1 MSDEGT
7 ERAVE
12 FAGPRRV
19 EVVSTADP
27 DPAPDE
33 VVVSASVSAVSAGSE
48 LLAYRGELDPETV
61 ADEELASLDGDFSYP
76 LRYGYAVV
84 GRVTAVGDGVDPG
97 WLDRTVFAFNPHE
110 SRFTVPA
117 DAVRP
122 VPDGIDPETATLFAN
137 AETAVTLTLD
147 AAPRI
152 GERVAVFGQG
162 VVGLLTTAL
171 LARSGAETVVAV
183 EPKDRRR
190 RLAAEFGADAVV
202 DPSRH
207 DGRAGVVDAV
217 RGRAGDGVDLAV
229 EVSGRPE
236 TLETAVETT
245 RFDGRVLV
253 GSWYGTKRADLGFGD
268 HFHRGRVTV
277 RSSQVTTIA
286 PELRGR
292 WDRERRR
299 ETAWRELRRLDADL
313 DVADRLVTDR
323 VPVSNAPS
331 AYRRLADETEPTLQL
346 LFTYPCTN

>member
-1 MSDEGT
+1 MSDGDAG
-7 ERAVE
+7 RAVE
-12 FAGPRRV
+12 FVGPERV
-19 EVVSTADP
+19 EVVPTEAP
-27 DPAPDE
+27 VPGPDE
-33 VVVSASVSAVSAGSE
+33 VVVDAAVSAVSAGSE

-61 ADEELASLDGDFSYP
+61 ADEELPALDGDLSYP

-84 GRVTAVGDGVDPG
+84 GNVTAVGDAVDPAWRG
-97 WLDRTVFAFNPHE
+97 RTVFAFNPHE
-110 SRFTVPA
+110 TRFAVAP
-117 DAVRP
+117 DALRP

-152 GERVAVFGQG
+152 GERVAVFGEG

-171 LARSGAETVVAV
+171 LARSGVETVVAV

-190 RLAAEFGADAVV
+190 SLAAEFGADAVV
-202 DPSRH
+202 DPSRY

-217 RGRAGDGVDLAV
+217 REYTGGVDLAV

-277 RSSQVTTIA
+277 RSSQVSTIA

-292 WDRERRR
+292 WDRDRRR
-299 ETAWRELRRLDADL
+299 ETAWRELRRLDDDL
-313 DVADRLVTDR
+313 NVADRLVTDR
-323 VPVSNAPS
+323 VPVGRAAS
-331 AYRRLADETEPTLQL
+331 AYRRLADESEPTLQL

>member
-1 MSDEGT
+1 MSDGDAG
-7 ERAVE
+7 RAVE
-12 FAGPRRV
+12 FVGPEHV
-19 EVVSTADP
+19 EVVPTEAP
-27 DPAPDE
+27 VPGPDE
-33 VVVSASVSAVSAGSE
+33 VVVDATVSAVSAGSE

-61 ADEELASLDGDFSYP
+61 ADEELPALDGDLSYP

-84 GRVTAVGDGVDPG
+84 GSVTAVGDAIDPAWRG
-97 WLDRTVFAFNPHE
+97 RTVFAFNPHE
-110 SRFTVPA
+110 TRFAVAP
-117 DAVRP
+117 DALRP

-152 GERVAVFGQG
+152 GERVAVFGEG

-190 RLAAEFGADAVV
+190 SLAAEFGADAVV
-202 DPSRH
+202 DPSRYG
-207 DGRAGVVDAV
+207 GRGGVVDAV
-217 RGRAGDGVDLAV
+217 REHTGGVDLAV

-292 WDRERRR
+292 WDRDRRR
-299 ETAWRELRRLDADL
+299 ETAWRELRRLDGDL
-313 DVADRLVTDR
+313 DVTDRLVTDR
-323 VPVSNAPS
+323 VPVGRAAS

>member
-1 MSDEGT
+1 MSDGAAH
-7 ERAVE
+7 RAVE
-12 FAGPRRV
+12 FTGPERV
-19 EVVSTADP
+19 EVVPVDDP
-27 DPAPDE
+27 APAPDE

-61 ADEELASLDGDFSYP
+61 ADEELSSLDGDLSYP

-84 GRVTAVGDGVDPG
+84 GRVAAVGEAVDPS
-97 WLDRTVFAFNPHE
+97 WRDRTVFAFNPHE
-110 SRFTVPA
+110 SRFAVSP
-117 DAVRP
+117 DALFP

-147 AAPRI
+147 AAPRL

-183 EPKDRRR
+183 EPKDGRRE
-190 RLAAEFGADAVV
+190 LAAEFGADAVV
-202 DPSRH
+202 DPTRH

-217 RGRAGDGVDLAV
+217 RDRTGGVDLAV

-299 ETAWRELRRLDADL
+299 ETAWRQLRRLHGEL
-313 DVADRLVTDR
+313 DVTERLVTDR
-323 VPVSNAPS
+323 VPVDRAPS
-331 AYRRLADETEPTLQL
+331 AYRRLADEGEPTLQL

>member
-12 FAGPRRV
+12 FTGPERV
-19 EVVSTADP
+19 EVVP
-27 DPAPDE
+27 IEGPVPGPDE

-61 ADEELASLDGDFSYP
+61 ADEELSSLDGDLSYP

-84 GRVTAVGDGVDPG
+84 GRVTAVGDAVDSSWRG
-97 WLDRTVFAFNPHE
+97 RTVFAFNPHE
-110 SRFTVPA
+110 SRF
-117 DAVRP
+117 AVSPEALRP

-147 AAPRI
+147 AAPRL

-183 EPKDRRR
+183 EPRDRRR
-190 RLAAEFGADAVV
+190 SLAAEFGADAVV
-202 DPSRH
+202 DPSRY
-207 DGRAGVVDAV
+207 DGREGVVDAV
-217 RGRAGDGVDLAV
+217 RERTGGVDLAV

-245 RFDGRVLV
+245 RFDGRVIV

-292 WDRERRR
+292 WDMERRR
-299 ETAWRELRRLDADL
+299 ETAWRQLRRLDDDL

-323 VPVSNAPS
+323 VPVSGAPT

>member
-1 MSDEGT
+1 MSGGDTG
-7 ERAVE
+7 RAVE
-12 FAGPRRV
+12 FVGPERV
-19 EVVSTADP
+19 DVVAIDDP
-27 DPAPDE
+27 VPAPDE
-33 VVVSASVSAVSAGSE
+33 VVVEATVSAVSAGSE
-48 LLAYRGELDPETV
+48 LLAYRGELDPDTV
-61 ADEELASLDGDFSYP
+61 ADEELPSLDGDLSYP
-76 LRYGYAVV
+76 LRYGYAAV
-84 GRVTAVGDGVDPG
+84 GRVTAVGDAVDPA
-97 WLDRTVFAFNPHE
+97 WRDRTVFAFNPHE
-110 SRFTVPA
+110 SRFAVSP
-117 DAVRP
+117 DALYP
-122 VPDGIDPETATLFAN
+122 VPDGVGPETATLFAN
-137 AETAVTLTLD
+137 AETAVSLTLD

-152 GERVAVFGQG
+152 GERVAVFGEG

-183 EPKDRRR
+183 EPREDRRS
-190 RLAAEFGADAVV
+190 LAAEFGADAVV

-217 RGRAGDGVDLAV
+217 REHTDGVDLAV

-245 RFDGRVLV
+245 RFDGRVVV

-277 RSSQVTTIA
+277 RSSQVSTIA

-299 ETAWRELRRLDADL
+299 ETAWRELRRLNDDL
-313 DVADRLVTDR
+313 DVTDRLVTDR
-323 VPVSNAPS
+323 VPVADAPS
-331 AYRRLADETEPTLQL
+331 AYRRLADERDATRQI